1 MLIWPIW
8 SVDSKIELTNGINLF
23 FACWYSFMKIV
34 GAGMVKIGCSQPCD
48 GTLNMTVSKEWSDGV
63 T

>member
-1 MLIWPIW
+1 MLVQFHENCRGWHGQNW
-8 SVDSKIELTNGINLF
+8 
-23 FACWYSFMKIV
+23 
-34 GAGMVKIGCSQPCD
+34 CSQPCD